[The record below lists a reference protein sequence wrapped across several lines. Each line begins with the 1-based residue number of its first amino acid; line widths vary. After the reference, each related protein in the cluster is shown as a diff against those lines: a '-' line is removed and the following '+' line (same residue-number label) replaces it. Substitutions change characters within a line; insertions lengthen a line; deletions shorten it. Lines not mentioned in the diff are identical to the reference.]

1 MSKVATVGNAN
12 VFGRSAIVI
21 KINGNIN
28 KIFNT
33 EQVEEYIEHI
43 ATWKSRLYD
52 IKEVWD
58 RLMNKCKDMHKL
70 RKLNT

>member
-1 MSKVATVGNAN
+1 MSKVATVGNAT

-33 EQVEEYIEHI
+33 EQVEEYIEHMQSLGNQGYTI
-43 ATWKSRLYD
+43 M
-52 IKEVWD
+52 KEGQAD
-58 RLMNKCKDMHKL
+58 EL
-70 RKLNT
+70 